1 MCLALNPAGNRD
13 VAAMNAFVQALYEAL
28 RCAHGQS
35 VQSHEFYGSTTTL
48 RAEAMGAEDMARVLA
63 ELGLDPDS
71 LIPDHVGADRLVILR
86 HTLMNP
92 FLNDAENG
100 IDYIDRY
107 FDFLARR
114 TRVLLALER
123 AA

>member
-1 MCLALNPAGNRD
+1 
-13 VAAMNAFVQALYEAL
+13 
-28 RCAHGQS
+28 

-48 RAEAMGAEDMARVLA
+48 RAETMGAEDMARVLA
-63 ELGLDPDS
+63 ELGLDPNS
-71 LIPDHVGADRLVILR
+71 LIPDHAGADRLVILR

-114 TRVLLALER
+114 TRALLALER